1 MIGLTLVVLVA
12 NILAIIFPDWTVDLA
27 IFFLP
32 IYFVMYNG
40 KLRSTFKLYI
50 STI

>member
-12 NILAIIFPDWTVDLA
+12 NILAIISPDWTVDLED
-27 IFFLP
+27 FLVP

-40 KLRSTFKLYI
+40 NLRRTFKLYI